1 MTHSGYNAHI
11 TPAEWRW
18 VTVFGVGLVLLA
30 FAPFVL
36 MLLSGLAASD
46 WQFMG
51 VLHNYRD
58 GATYLSKMFLGTQGR
73 LLLQFQHT
81 PEPHNG
87 ALIQVLYPLL
97 GQIAGFTNVSII
109 VVFHVARVIAG
120 VFMYMALYQLGALI
134 WMRRRAR
141 RVFFVIVALG
151 AGFGWAYALASGGRV
166 DAPDLSIP
174 EAFPFYSTVVNVH
187 FPLTIACLALLA
199 GVVISNFRPGAVSA
213 PQVNNGGLAGAL
225 ASLALA
231 LLYPQA
237 LVPFGAALVIF
248 MGAGWLRRRRVER
261 RELSWLVTL
270 LLPAVP
276 LAIYYAVVVL
286 YNPAMAEWSRQN
298 VTGAP
303 PPLALLVGLGL
314 PLVIGLP
321 GIWRA
326 LRRFEADGD
335 RLMLIWLLAI
345 LALMYLP
352 TNIQRRFAV
361 GMMIPIAYFATRSL
375 EDYWFQHI
383 NRRWRY
389 RLAVVVVPVI
399 FLTQLF
405 VLFMPVLPLLAG
417 RPADSHGLLL
427 NRDYAAA
434 FRWLEGRVGL
444 DDVVLV
450 GPAGGVWLPGWAG
463 ARVIYGHPYETLQA
477 DTRYQQ
483 VVDWYSGQVE
493 DCRALLE
500 QYQVRYVVSGPD
512 EAALGTTPCLAGLTL
527 AARLGGVNIYAP

>member
-1 MTHSGYNAHI
+1 MHSGYNAHI

-30 FAPFVL
+30 FTPFVL
-36 MLLSGLAASD
+36 ILLSGVGASD

-58 GATYLSKMFLGTQGR
+58 GATYLSKMFLGTQGE
-73 LLLQFQHT
+73 LLVQFLHT
-81 PEPHNG
+81 PEPHSG

-97 GQIAGFTNVSII
+97 GRIAGFANVSTI
-109 VVFHVARVIAG
+109 VIFHVARVVAG

-134 WMRRRAR
+134 WMRQRAR

-166 DAPDLSIP
+166 DAPDLSMP

-187 FPLTIACLALLA
+187 FPLTLACIALLA
-199 GVVISNFRPGAVSA
+199 GVIISNFRPGATST
-213 PQVNNGGLAGAL
+213 PQLSNGGAAGAL

-231 LLYPQA
+231 LLYPQT
-237 LVPFGAALVIF
+237 LVPLGVALTVF
-248 MGAGWLRRRRVER
+248 VGAGWLRRRRVER
-261 RELSWLVTL
+261 RELIWLVTI

-276 LAIYYAVVVL
+276 LAAYYAVVVL
-286 YNPAMAEWSRQN
+286 YNPAMAEWGRQN

-303 PPLALLVGLGL
+303 PPLALLAGLGL
-314 PLVIGLP
+314 PLLIGLP

-335 RLMLIWLLAI
+335 QFMLIWLLAM
-345 LALMYLP
+345 LVLMYLP
-352 TNIQRRFAV
+352 TNIQRRFAA
-361 GMMIPIAYFATRSL
+361 GMMLPIAYFATRSL

-389 RLAVVVVPVI
+389 RLALLVVPVI
-399 FLTQLF
+399 FFTQLF
-405 VLFMPVLPLLAG
+405 VLFMPILPVLAG

-427 NRDYAAA
+427 DRSYAAA
-434 FRWLEGRVGL
+434 FRWLEDRTGL
-444 DDVVLV
+444 DDVVLI
-450 GPAGGVWLPGWAG
+450 GPVGGVWLPGWVG
-463 ARVIYGHPYETLQA
+463 ARVVYGHPYETLQA
-477 DTRYQQ
+477 DARYQQ
-483 VVDWYSGQVE
+483 VIDWYSGQAA
-493 DCRALLE
+493 DCRALLDL
-500 QYQVRYVVSGPD
+500 YHIKYVVAGPD
-512 EAALGTTPCLAGLTL
+512 EAALGETPCLDDLML
-527 AARLGGVNIYAP
+527 AARLGRVSIYAP